1 MEEINKSSGYC
12 TITYKLKI
20 YSKYDEFLKKTKA
33 VYNEIILFY
42 YKLLLKNQ
50 EFLNLSNQYCLRELE
65 KLSIKNKNGEKPK
78 NYLDLEIPTYLRR
91 AAINQAIGS
100 VRSYIS
106 LSKNNKEVS
115 ETKNF
120 NCSPIFYKGMY
131 KNFNSKSVEV
141 KLWNGEKW
149 EWYLLKLNGKKFD
162 NTLETLSPTI
172 LINSKYM
179 MLHIPIKQVVEDV
192 RPVSIRMKDEN
203 LKVCGVCFSNYDD
216 FAICTII
223 DKNGKF
229 VKSKF
234 IKGGKAYKD
243 RTSKILSQIRK
254 NRKISKVITEGDHK
268 TYWKKLEQIDD
279 YTAHKVSKEI
289 INFCL
294 ENKVKVISI
303 TKIEENVAGFERRVG
318 KHSPIYLKRKIVN
331 NLQYKAF
338 KNGILITTV
347 RQNYT
352 ANRCYKCRAKIKRK
366 EANFICENNHQGNY
380 YFNTSMNI
388 GKMCLKKFGL

>member
-1 MEEINKSSGYC
+1 MEEIDKNSGYC
-12 TITYKLKI
+12 TITYKLRI
-20 YSKYDEFLKKTKA
+20 YSKYDDFLKKTKSI
-33 VYNEIILFY
+33 YNEIILFY
-42 YKLLLKNQ
+42 YKLLLEHQ

-65 KLSIKNKNGEKPK
+65 KLTIKNKNGEIPK
-78 NYLDLEIPTYLRR
+78 NYLDLEVPTYFRR

-100 VRSYIS
+100 VRSYVS
-106 LSKNNKEVS
+106 LTQKNKQIS
-115 ETKNF
+115 ETQSF
-120 NCSPIFYKGMY
+120 NCSPVFYKGMY

-141 KLWNGEKW
+141 KLWNGEEWK
-149 EWYLLKLNGKKFD
+149 WYLLKLNGKNLD
-162 NTLETLSPTI
+162 STMQTLSPTI

-179 MLHIPIKQVVEDV
+179 MLHIPIKQVVEDI
-192 RPVSIRMKDEN
+192 RPVALRMKDEN
-203 LKVCGVCFSNYDD
+203 LRVCGVCFSNYDD
-216 FAICTII
+216 FAICTIL

-234 IKGGKAYKD
+234 IKGGKEYKN
-243 RTSKILSQIRK
+243 RTSKILSQIKKDRQ
-254 NRKISKVITEGDHK
+254 NSKVITPRDHK
-268 TYWKKLEQIDD
+268 TYWQKLEQIDD

-289 INFCL
+289 IDFCL
-294 ENKVKVISI
+294 MHGAKVISI
-303 TKIEENVAGFERRVG
+303 AKVEENVSGFERKVG
-318 KHSPIYLKRKIVN
+318 KHSPIYLKRRIIN

-352 ANRCYKCRAKIKRK
+352 ASRCYKCRAKIKRK
-366 EANFICENNHQGNY
+366 EANFVCENNHQGNY